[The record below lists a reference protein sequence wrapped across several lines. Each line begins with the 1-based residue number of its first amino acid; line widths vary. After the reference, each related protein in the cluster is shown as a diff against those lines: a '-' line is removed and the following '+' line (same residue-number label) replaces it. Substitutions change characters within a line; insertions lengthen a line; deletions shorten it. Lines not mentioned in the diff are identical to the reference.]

1 MEIIVVFLIFLLF
14 YWNIFVILRQLIKI
28 RNNMCTNLQVVVL
41 KHLAD
46 GEQHEKAPAGMSDAL
61 YYAALK
67 SLKAKDMVSASFL
80 AGGEVCSSQIT
91 KNGSAALEIFRRK
104 EKKII
109 RNALKEFDL
118 NHEQLRLLNN
128 ARTESLDETFNNHT
142 QISFLHKKGYLKQ
155 VLYGCNRH
163 WVITEEGKDVLD
175 EIDERLYDSPLH
187 VESCN
192 EHDYQVE
199 SVEQAEKTIG
209 KHDIRIA
216 NGHLAHVTEVIYAMC
231 KLEYFEE
238 NGKVASIKNVME
250 TIGEA
255 LHSDELS
262 SSYSSH
268 LNRAAQNKE
277 DTFLQPFYEMHVEA
291 KKYYKKVE
299 SNKKNKRKS

>member
-1 MEIIVVFLIFLLF
+1 MFS
-14 YWNIFVILRQLIKI
+14 
-28 RNNMCTNLQVVVL
+28 NLQVVVL

-46 GEQHEKAPAGMSDAL
+46 GEQHEKAAANLSEAL
-61 YYAALK
+61 FYSTLK

-80 AGGEVCSSQIT
+80 AGGEVCSFQIT
-91 KNGSAALEIFRRK
+91 KKGSAALEIFRRK

-128 ARTESLDETFNNHT
+128 AKTESIIETSDNHNP
-142 QISFLHKKGYLKQ
+142 IYFLSKKGYLKQ

-187 VESCN
+187 VESCI

-199 SVEQAEKTIG
+199 SVEQTEKTIG

-216 NGHLAHVTEVIYAMC
+216 NGHLAHVTKVVYAMC
-231 KLEYFEE
+231 KLGYFEE

-277 DTFLQPFYEMHVEA
+277 DTFLQPFNNMLDVAEDYC
-291 KKYYKKVE
+291 KNLE
-299 SNKKNKRKS
+299 SRKKNKR

>member
-1 MEIIVVFLIFLLF
+1 MFS
-14 YWNIFVILRQLIKI
+14 
-28 RNNMCTNLQVVVL
+28 NLQVVVL

-128 ARTESLDETFNNHT
+128 ARTEILDETFNNHT

-277 DTFLQPFYEMHVEA
+277 DTFLQPFNNMLDVAEDYCENL
-291 KKYYKKVE
+291 E
-299 SNKKNKRKS
+299 SRKKNKR

>member
-1 MEIIVVFLIFLLF
+1 
-14 YWNIFVILRQLIKI
+14 
-28 RNNMCTNLQVVVL
+28 
-41 KHLAD
+41 
-46 GEQHEKAPAGMSDAL
+46 MS
-61 YYAALK
+61 
-67 SLKAKDMVSASFL
+67 
-80 AGGEVCSSQIT
+80 
-91 KNGSAALEIFRRK
+91 
-104 EKKII
+104 
-109 RNALKEFDL
+109 
-118 NHEQLRLLNN
+118 
-128 ARTESLDETFNNHT
+128 
-142 QISFLHKKGYLKQ
+142 KKGYLKKHAF
-155 VLYGCNRH
+155 LGCHRS

-255 LHSDELS
+255 LHSDQLP

-268 LNRAAQNKE
+268 LNRAAQSHK
-277 DTFLQPFYEMHVEA
+277 DTFLQPFYEMQVEA
-291 KKYYKKVE
+291 K
-299 SNKKNKRKS
+299 NTIRK

>member
-1 MEIIVVFLIFLLF
+1 MF
-14 YWNIFVILRQLIKI
+14 
-28 RNNMCTNLQVVVL
+28 TNLQVVVL

-46 GEQHEKAPAGMSDAL
+46 GEQHEKAAANLSEAL
-61 YYAALK
+61 FYSTLK

-80 AGGEVCSSQIT
+80 AGGEVCSFQIT
-91 KNGSAALEIFRRK
+91 KKGSAALEIFRRK

-128 ARTESLDETFNNHT
+128 AKTESIIETSDNHNP
-142 QISFLHKKGYLKQ
+142 IYFLSKKGYLKQ

-199 SVEQAEKTIG
+199 SVEQTEKTIG

-255 LHSDELS
+255 LHSDQLP

-268 LNRAAQNKE
+268 LNRAAQSHK
-277 DTFLQPFYEMHVEA
+277 DTFLQPFNNMLDVAEDYC
-291 KKYYKKVE
+291 E
-299 SNKKNKRKS
+299 SLESRKINKR

>member
-1 MEIIVVFLIFLLF
+1 
-14 YWNIFVILRQLIKI
+14 
-28 RNNMCTNLQVVVL
+28 MCTNLQVVVL

-80 AGGEVCSSQIT
+80 AGGEVCSFQIT
-91 KNGSAALEIFRRK
+91 KKGSAALEIFRRK

-109 RNALKEFDL
+109 RKALQEFNL
-118 NHEQLRLLNN
+118 NHEELRVLNI
-128 ARTESLDETFNNHT
+128 ARTESLRDTSDIHYS
-142 QISFLHKKGYLKQ
+142 IHSLHKKGYLKQ
-155 VLYGCNRH
+155 VFYGCNRH

-277 DTFLQPFYEMHVEA
+277 DTFLQPFNNMLDVAEDYCENL
-291 KKYYKKVE
+291 E
-299 SNKKNKRKS
+299 SRKKNKR

>member
-1 MEIIVVFLIFLLF
+1 MF
-14 YWNIFVILRQLIKI
+14 
-28 RNNMCTNLQVVVL
+28 TNLQVVVL

-46 GEQHEKAPAGMSDAL
+46 GEQHEKAAANLSEAL
-61 YYAALK
+61 FYSTLK

-80 AGGEVCSSQIT
+80 AGGEVCSFQIT
-91 KNGSAALEIFRRK
+91 KKGSAALEIFRRK

-128 ARTESLDETFNNHT
+128 AKTESIIETSDNHNP
-142 QISFLHKKGYLKQ
+142 IDFLSKKGYLKKHAF
-155 VLYGCNRH
+155 LGCHRS

-277 DTFLQPFYEMHVEA
+277 DTFLQPFNNMLDVAEDYCENL
-291 KKYYKKVE
+291 E
-299 SNKKNKRKS
+299 SRKKNKR

>member
-80 AGGEVCSSQIT
+80 AGGEVCSFQIT
-91 KNGSAALEIFRRK
+91 KKGSAALEIFRRK

-109 RNALKEFDL
+109 RKALQEFNL
-118 NHEQLRLLNN
+118 NHEELRVLNI
-128 ARTESLDETFNNHT
+128 ARTESLRDTSDIHYS
-142 QISFLHKKGYLKQ
+142 IHSLHKKGYLKQ
-155 VLYGCNRH
+155 VFYGCNRH

-277 DTFLQPFYEMHVEA
+277 DTFLQPFNNMLDVAEDYCENL
-291 KKYYKKVE
+291 E
-299 SNKKNKRKS
+299 SRKKNKR

>member
-1 MEIIVVFLIFLLF
+1 
-14 YWNIFVILRQLIKI
+14 
-28 RNNMCTNLQVVVL
+28 MCTNLQVVVL

-46 GEQHEKAPAGMSDAL
+46 GEQHEKAPANLSDAL
-61 YYAALK
+61 FYAALK

-80 AGGEVCSSQIT
+80 AGGEVVSSQIT
-91 KNGSAALEIFRRK
+91 KKGSAALEIFSRK

-109 RNALKEFDL
+109 RNALEEFDL

-128 ARTESLDETFNNHT
+128 ARTESLDETSKNHES
-142 QISFLHKKGYLKQ
+142 IMLLNKKGYLKH
-155 VLYGCNRH
+155 VFFDCNRH

-187 VESCN
+187 VESCY

-209 KHDIRIA
+209 KHVIRIA
-216 NGHLAHVTEVIYAMC
+216 DGHLAHVTKVVYAMC
-231 KLEYFEE
+231 KLGYFEE

-268 LNRAAQNKE
+268 LNRAAQNQKE
-277 DTFLQPFYEMHVEA
+277 TFLQPFYEMQVEA
-291 KKYYKKVE
+291 KKYYKNVE
-299 SNKKNKRKS
+299 SKKKNKR

>member
-1 MEIIVVFLIFLLF
+1 MFS
-14 YWNIFVILRQLIKI
+14 
-28 RNNMCTNLQVVVL
+28 NLQVVVL

-46 GEQHEKAPAGMSDAL
+46 GEQHEKAAANLLEAL
-61 YYAALK
+61 FYSTLK

-80 AGGEVCSSQIT
+80 AGGEVCSFQIT
-91 KNGSAALEIFRRK
+91 KKGSAALEIFRRK

-128 ARTESLDETFNNHT
+128 AKTESIIETSDNHNP
-142 QISFLHKKGYLKQ
+142 IYFLSKKGYLKQ

-187 VESCN
+187 VESCI

-199 SVEQAEKTIG
+199 SVEQTEKTIG

-277 DTFLQPFYEMHVEA
+277 DTFLQPFNNMLDVAEDYCENL
-291 KKYYKKVE
+291 E
-299 SNKKNKRKS
+299 SRKKNNR

>member
-1 MEIIVVFLIFLLF
+1 MFS
-14 YWNIFVILRQLIKI
+14 
-28 RNNMCTNLQVVVL
+28 NLQVVVL

-46 GEQHEKAPAGMSDAL
+46 GEQHEKAAANLSEAL
-61 YYAALK
+61 FYSTLK

-80 AGGEVCSSQIT
+80 AGGEVCSFQIT
-91 KNGSAALEIFRRK
+91 KKGSAALEIFRRK

-109 RNALKEFDL
+109 RKALQEFNL
-118 NHEQLRLLNN
+118 NHEELRVLNI
-128 ARTESLDETFNNHT
+128 ARTESLRETSDIHYS
-142 QISFLHKKGYLKQ
+142 IHSLHKKGYLKQ

-187 VESCN
+187 VESCI

-199 SVEQAEKTIG
+199 SVEQTEKTIG

-216 NGHLAHVTEVIYAMC
+216 NGHLAHVTKVVYAMC
-231 KLEYFEE
+231 KLGYFEE

-277 DTFLQPFYEMHVEA
+277 DTFLQPFNNMLDVAEDYCENL
-291 KKYYKKVE
+291 E
-299 SNKKNKRKS
+299 SRKKNKR

>member
-1 MEIIVVFLIFLLF
+1 
-14 YWNIFVILRQLIKI
+14 
-28 RNNMCTNLQVVVL
+28 MCTNLQVVVL

-199 SVEQAEKTIG
+199 SVEQTEKTIG

-255 LHSDELS
+255 LHSDELP

-268 LNRAAQNKE
+268 LNRAAQSHK

-299 SNKKNKRKS
+299 SNKKNKR

>member
-14 YWNIFVILRQLIKI
+14 YWNIFVILRQKYC
-28 RNNMCTNLQVVVL
+28 NMEYIFSKLKVRVL

-46 GEQHEKAPAGMSDAL
+46 GEQHEEAPAGLTDAQVRV
-61 YYAALK
+61 AL
-67 SLKAKDMVSASFL
+67 SELKAYDMVKVNVDEA
-80 AGGEVCSSQIT
+80 GEVVSSQIT

-216 NGHLAHVTEVIYAMC
+216 NGHLAHVTKVIYAMC
-231 KLEYFEE
+231 KLKYFEE

-277 DTFLQPFYEMHVEA
+277 DTFLQPFNNMLDVAEDYCENL
-291 KKYYKKVE
+291 E
-299 SNKKNKRKS
+299 SRKKNK

>member
-1 MEIIVVFLIFLLF
+1 MFS
-14 YWNIFVILRQLIKI
+14 
-28 RNNMCTNLQVVVL
+28 NLQVVVL

-46 GEQHEKAPAGMSDAL
+46 GEQHEKAAANLSEAL
-61 YYAALK
+61 FYSTLK

-80 AGGEVCSSQIT
+80 AGGEVCSFQIT
-91 KNGSAALEIFRRK
+91 KKGSAALEIFRRK

-128 ARTESLDETFNNHT
+128 AKTESIIETSDNYNP
-142 QISFLHKKGYLKQ
+142 IYFLSKKGYLKQ

-277 DTFLQPFYEMHVEA
+277 DTFLQPFNNMLDVAEDYCENL
-291 KKYYKKVE
+291 E
-299 SNKKNKRKS
+299 SRKKNKR

>member
-1 MEIIVVFLIFLLF
+1 
-14 YWNIFVILRQLIKI
+14 
-28 RNNMCTNLQVVVL
+28 MCTNLQVVVL

-80 AGGEVCSSQIT
+80 AGGEVCSFQIT
-91 KNGSAALEIFRRK
+91 KKGSAALEIFRRK

-109 RNALKEFDL
+109 RKALQEFNL
-118 NHEQLRLLNN
+118 NHEELRVLNI
-128 ARTESLDETFNNHT
+128 ARTESLRDTSDIHYS
-142 QISFLHKKGYLKQ
+142 IHSLHKKGYLKQ
-155 VLYGCNRH
+155 VFYGCNRH

-187 VESCN
+187 VESCY
-192 EHDYQVE
+192 EHDYLVE

-216 NGHLAHVTEVIYAMC
+216 DGHLAHVTKVIYAMC
-231 KLEYFEE
+231 KLKYFEE

-268 LNRAAQNKE
+268 LNRAAQNQKE
-277 DTFLQPFYEMHVEA
+277 TFLQPFYEMQVEA
-291 KKYYKKVE
+291 KKYYKNVE
-299 SNKKNKRKS
+299 SKKKNKR

>member
-1 MEIIVVFLIFLLF
+1 MF
-14 YWNIFVILRQLIKI
+14 
-28 RNNMCTNLQVVVL
+28 TNLQVVVL

-46 GEQHEKAPAGMSDAL
+46 GEQHEKAAANLSEAL
-61 YYAALK
+61 FYSTLK

-80 AGGEVCSSQIT
+80 AGGEVCSFQIT
-91 KNGSAALEIFRRK
+91 KKGSAALEIFRRK

-128 ARTESLDETFNNHT
+128 AKTESIIETSDNHNP
-142 QISFLHKKGYLKQ
+142 IYFLSKKGYLKKHAF
-155 VLYGCNRH
+155 LGCHRS

-199 SVEQAEKTIG
+199 SVEQTEKTIG

-277 DTFLQPFYEMHVEA
+277 DTFLQPFNNMLDVAEDYCENL
-291 KKYYKKVE
+291 E
-299 SNKKNKRKS
+299 SRKKNKR

>member
-1 MEIIVVFLIFLLF
+1 
-14 YWNIFVILRQLIKI
+14 
-28 RNNMCTNLQVVVL
+28 MCTNLQVVVL

-128 ARTESLDETFNNHT
+128 ARTEILDETFNNHT

-277 DTFLQPFYEMHVEA
+277 DTFLQPFNNMLDVAEDYCENL
-291 KKYYKKVE
+291 E
-299 SNKKNKRKS
+299 SRKKNKR

>member
-1 MEIIVVFLIFLLF
+1 
-14 YWNIFVILRQLIKI
+14 
-28 RNNMCTNLQVVVL
+28 MCTNLQVVVL

-199 SVEQAEKTIG
+199 SVEQTEKTIG

-216 NGHLAHVTEVIYAMC
+216 NGHLAHITEVIYAMC

-255 LHSDELS
+255 LHSDELP

-268 LNRAAQNKE
+268 LNRAAQSHK
-277 DTFLQPFYEMHVEA
+277 DTFLQPFYEMHIEA

>member
-1 MEIIVVFLIFLLF
+1 ML
-14 YWNIFVILRQLIKI
+14 
-28 RNNMCTNLQVVVL
+28 TNLQVVVL

-46 GEQHEKAPAGMSDAL
+46 GEQHEKAAANLSEAL
-61 YYAALK
+61 FYSTLK

-80 AGGEVCSSQIT
+80 AGGEVCSFQIT
-91 KNGSAALEIFRRK
+91 KKGSAALEIFRRK

-109 RNALKEFDL
+109 RNALKEFNLKHEELRVL
-118 NHEQLRLLNN
+118 NI
-128 ARTESLDETFNNHT
+128 ARTESLRDTSDIHYP
-142 QISFLHKKGYLKQ
+142 IYYLHKKGYLKQ

-199 SVEQAEKTIG
+199 SVEQTEKTIG

-277 DTFLQPFYEMHVEA
+277 DTFLQPFNNMLDVAEDYCENL
-291 KKYYKKVE
+291 E
-299 SNKKNKRKS
+299 SRKKNKR

>member
-1 MEIIVVFLIFLLF
+1 ML
-14 YWNIFVILRQLIKI
+14 
-28 RNNMCTNLQVVVL
+28 TNLQVVVL

-46 GEQHEKAPAGMSDAL
+46 GEQHEKAAANLSEAL
-61 YYAALK
+61 FYSTLK

-80 AGGEVCSSQIT
+80 AGGEVCSFQIT
-91 KNGSAALEIFRRK
+91 KKGSAALEIFRRK

-128 ARTESLDETFNNHT
+128 AKTESIIETSDNHNP
-142 QISFLHKKGYLKQ
+142 IYFLSKKGYLKKHAF
-155 VLYGCNRH
+155 LGCHRS

-277 DTFLQPFYEMHVEA
+277 DTFLQPFNNMLDVAEDYCENL
-291 KKYYKKVE
+291 E
-299 SNKKNKRKS
+299 SRKKNKR

>member
-14 YWNIFVILRQLIKI
+14 YWNIFVILRQKYC
-28 RNNMCTNLQVVVL
+28 NMEYIFSKLKVRVL
-41 KHLAD
+41 EHLAD
-46 GEQHEKAPAGMSDAL
+46 GEQHEEAPAGLTDAQVRV
-61 YYAALK
+61 AL
-67 SLKAKDMVSASFL
+67 SELKACDMVKVNVDEV
-80 AGGEVCSSQIT
+80 GEVVSSQIT

-109 RNALKEFDL
+109 RKALQEFNL
-118 NHEQLRLLNN
+118 KHEQLRLLNN

-155 VLYGCNRH
+155 ILYGCNRH

-199 SVEQAEKTIG
+199 SVEQTETTIG

-216 NGHLAHVTEVIYAMC
+216 GGHLAHVTKVVYAMC
-231 KLEYFEE
+231 KLGYFEE

-277 DTFLQPFYEMHVEA
+277 DTFLQPFNNMLDVAEDYC
-291 KKYYKKVE
+291 KNLE
-299 SNKKNKRKS
+299 SRKKNKR

>member
-1 MEIIVVFLIFLLF
+1 
-14 YWNIFVILRQLIKI
+14 
-28 RNNMCTNLQVVVL
+28 MCTNLQVVVL

-46 GEQHEKAPAGMSDAL
+46 GEQHEKAAANLSEAL
-61 YYAALK
+61 FYSTLK

-128 ARTESLDETFNNHT
+128 AKTESIIETSDNHNP
-142 QISFLHKKGYLKQ
+142 IYFLSKKGYLKKHAF
-155 VLYGCNRH
+155 LGCHRS

-277 DTFLQPFYEMHVEA
+277 DTFLQPFNNMLDVAEDYCENL
-291 KKYYKKVE
+291 E
-299 SNKKNKRKS
+299 SRKKNKR

>member
-14 YWNIFVILRQLIKI
+14 YWNIFVILRQKYC
-28 RNNMCTNLQVVVL
+28 NMEYIFSKLKVRVL
-41 KHLAD
+41 EHLAD
-46 GEQHEKAPAGMSDAL
+46 GEQHKEAPAGLTDAQVRV
-61 YYAALK
+61 AL
-67 SLKAKDMVSASFL
+67 SELKAYDMVKINVDEV
-80 AGGEVCSSQIT
+80 GEVVSSQIT

-109 RNALKEFDL
+109 RKALQEFNL
-118 NHEQLRLLNN
+118 NHEELRVLNI
-128 ARTESLDETFNNHT
+128 ARTESLRDTSDIHYS
-142 QISFLHKKGYLKQ
+142 IHSLHKKGYLKQ

-187 VESCN
+187 VESCY

-216 NGHLAHVTEVIYAMC
+216 GGHLAHVTKVVYAMC
-231 KLEYFEE
+231 KLGYFEE

-268 LNRAAQNKE
+268 LNRAAQNQKE
-277 DTFLQPFYEMHVEA
+277 TFLQPFYEMQVEA
-291 KKYYKKVE
+291 KKYYKNVE
-299 SNKKNKRKS
+299 SKKKNKR

>member
-14 YWNIFVILRQLIKI
+14 YWNIFVILRQKYC
-28 RNNMCTNLQVVVL
+28 NMEYIFSKLKVRVL
-41 KHLAD
+41 EHLAD
-46 GEQHEKAPAGMSDAL
+46 GEQHEEAPAGLTDAQVRV
-61 YYAALK
+61 AL
-67 SLKAKDMVSASFL
+67 SELKACDMVKVNVDEV
-80 AGGEVCSSQIT
+80 GEVVSSQIT

-109 RNALKEFDL
+109 RKALQEFNL
-118 NHEQLRLLNN
+118 KHEQLRLLNI

-155 VLYGCNRH
+155 ILYGCNRH

-192 EHDYQVE
+192 EHDYLVE
-199 SVEQAEKTIG
+199 SVEQTETTIG

-216 NGHLAHVTEVIYAMC
+216 GGHLAHVTKVVYAMC
-231 KLEYFEE
+231 KLGYFEE

-277 DTFLQPFYEMHVEA
+277 DTFLQPFNNMLDVAEDYC
-291 KKYYKKVE
+291 KNLE
-299 SNKKNKRKS
+299 SRKKNKR

>member
-1 MEIIVVFLIFLLF
+1 ML
-14 YWNIFVILRQLIKI
+14 
-28 RNNMCTNLQVVVL
+28 TNLQVVVL

-46 GEQHEKAPAGMSDAL
+46 GEQHEEAPANLSEAL
-61 YYAALK
+61 FYSTLK

-80 AGGEVCSSQIT
+80 AGGEVCSFQIT
-91 KNGSAALEIFRRK
+91 KKGSAALEIFRRK

-109 RNALKEFDL
+109 RKALQEFNL
-118 NHEQLRLLNN
+118 NHEELRVLNI
-128 ARTESLDETFNNHT
+128 ARTESLRDTSDIHYS
-142 QISFLHKKGYLKQ
+142 IHSLHKKGYLKQ

-163 WVITEEGKDVLD
+163 WVITEEGKDILD

-187 VESCN
+187 VESCI

-216 NGHLAHVTEVIYAMC
+216 NGHLAHVTKVIYAMC
-231 KLEYFEE
+231 KLKYFEE

-277 DTFLQPFYEMHVEA
+277 DTFLQPFNNMLDVAEDYCENL
-291 KKYYKKVE
+291 E
-299 SNKKNKRKS
+299 SRKKNKR

>member
-1 MEIIVVFLIFLLF
+1 
-14 YWNIFVILRQLIKI
+14 
-28 RNNMCTNLQVVVL
+28 MCTNLQVVVL

-80 AGGEVCSSQIT
+80 AGGEVCSFQIT
-91 KNGSAALEIFRRK
+91 KKGSAALEIFRRK

-109 RNALKEFDL
+109 RKALQEFNL
-118 NHEQLRLLNN
+118 NHEELRVLNI
-128 ARTESLDETFNNHT
+128 ARTESLRDTSDIHYS
-142 QISFLHKKGYLKQ
+142 IHSLHKKGYLKQ
-155 VLYGCNRH
+155 VFYGCNRH

-187 VESCN
+187 VESCI

-199 SVEQAEKTIG
+199 SVEQTEKTIG

-268 LNRAAQNKE
+268 LNRAAQNQKE
-277 DTFLQPFYEMHVEA
+277 TFLQPFYEMQVEA
-291 KKYYKKVE
+291 KKYYKNVE
-299 SNKKNKRKS
+299 SKKKNKR

>member
-1 MEIIVVFLIFLLF
+1 MFS
-14 YWNIFVILRQLIKI
+14 
-28 RNNMCTNLQVVVL
+28 NLQVVVL

-46 GEQHEKAPAGMSDAL
+46 GEQHEKAAANLSEAL
-61 YYAALK
+61 FYSTLK

-80 AGGEVCSSQIT
+80 VGGEVCSFQIT
-91 KNGSAALEIFRRK
+91 KKGSAALEIFRRK

-128 ARTESLDETFNNHT
+128 AKTESIIETSDNHNP
-142 QISFLHKKGYLKQ
+142 IYFLSKKGYLKKHAF
-155 VLYGCNRH
+155 LGCHRS

-175 EIDERLYDSPLH
+175 EIDERLYD
-187 VESCN
+187 SCN

-277 DTFLQPFYEMHVEA
+277 DTFLQPFNNMLDVAEDYCENL
-291 KKYYKKVE
+291 E
-299 SNKKNKRKS
+299 SRKKNKR

>member
-1 MEIIVVFLIFLLF
+1 
-14 YWNIFVILRQLIKI
+14 
-28 RNNMCTNLQVVVL
+28 MCTNLQVVVL

-277 DTFLQPFYEMHVEA
+277 DTFLQPFNNMLDVAEDYCENL
-291 KKYYKKVE
+291 E
-299 SNKKNKRKS
+299 SRKKNKR

>member
-14 YWNIFVILRQLIKI
+14 YWNIFVILKQKYC
-28 RNNMCTNLQVVVL
+28 NMEYIFSKLKVRVL
-41 KHLAD
+41 EHLAD
-46 GEQHEKAPAGMSDAL
+46 GEQHEEAPAGLTDAQ
-61 YYAALK
+61 YSVAL
-67 SLKAKDMVSASFL
+67 SELKACDMVKVNVDEV
-80 AGGEVCSSQIT
+80 GEVVSSQIT

-109 RNALKEFDL
+109 RKALQEFNL
-118 NHEQLRLLNN
+118 KHEQLRLLNI

-155 VLYGCNRH
+155 ILYGCNRH

-192 EHDYQVE
+192 EHDYLVE
-199 SVEQAEKTIG
+199 SVEQTETTIG

-216 NGHLAHVTEVIYAMC
+216 GGHLAHVTKVVYAMC
-231 KLEYFEE
+231 KLGYFEE

-277 DTFLQPFYEMHVEA
+277 DTFLQPFNNMLDVAEDYC
-291 KKYYKKVE
+291 KNLE
-299 SNKKNKRKS
+299 SRKKNKR

>member
-1 MEIIVVFLIFLLF
+1 MFS
-14 YWNIFVILRQLIKI
+14 
-28 RNNMCTNLQVVVL
+28 NLQVVVL

-46 GEQHEKAPAGMSDAL
+46 GEQHEKAAANLSEAL
-61 YYAALK
+61 FYSTLK

-80 AGGEVCSSQIT
+80 AGGEVCSFQIT
-91 KNGSAALEIFRRK
+91 KKGSAALEIFRRK

-128 ARTESLDETFNNHT
+128 AKTESIIETSDNHNP
-142 QISFLHKKGYLKQ
+142 IDFLSKKGYLKKHAF
-155 VLYGCNRH
+155 LGCHRS

-277 DTFLQPFYEMHVEA
+277 DTFLQPFNNMLDVAEDYC
-291 KKYYKKVE
+291 KNLE
-299 SNKKNKRKS
+299 SRKKNKR

>member
-1 MEIIVVFLIFLLF
+1 
-14 YWNIFVILRQLIKI
+14 
-28 RNNMCTNLQVVVL
+28 MCTNLQVVVL

-80 AGGEVCSSQIT
+80 AGGEVCSFQIT
-91 KNGSAALEIFRRK
+91 KKGSAALEIFRRK

-128 ARTESLDETFNNHT
+128 AKTESIIETSDNHNP
-142 QISFLHKKGYLKQ
+142 IYFLSKKGYLKKHAF
-155 VLYGCNRH
+155 LGCHRS

-199 SVEQAEKTIG
+199 SVEQTEKTIG

-277 DTFLQPFYEMHVEA
+277 DTFLQPFNNMLDVAEDYCENL
-291 KKYYKKVE
+291 E
-299 SNKKNKRKS
+299 SRKKNKR